1 MAHLLR
7 GPEHTAGVTQLR
19 VHTPGLLGPRP
30 QLQVLVGLAGAA
42 TELGVAAVSVRPVQR
57 QVLGTSTLWLRALRV
72 VAELLRR
79 ERLESV
85 ILFLQ
90 RTLAGEHKTKIQWQ
104 YALTNTIV

>member
-30 QLQVLVGLAGAA
+30 QLQILVGLAGAA

-79 ERLESV
+79 EMLETENSSWRAMAME
-85 ILFLQ
+85 INKDPF
-90 RTLAGEHKTKIQWQ
+90 TTTKI
-104 YALTNTIV
+104 